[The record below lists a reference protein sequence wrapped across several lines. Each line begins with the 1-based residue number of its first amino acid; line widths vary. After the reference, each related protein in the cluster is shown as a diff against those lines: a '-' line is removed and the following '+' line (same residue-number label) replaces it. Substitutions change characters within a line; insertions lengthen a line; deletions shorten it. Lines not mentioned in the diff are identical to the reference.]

1 MKKRRVTA
9 GVLQVWARAKSFY
22 APLWICQIKSY
33 QRPWLVCQPPQ
44 RTSGPSN
51 ESPKWEGSNL
61 AERPGPGSVH
71 TIHHQ
76 LSMRQRADV
85 SWLKCYSWR
94 KISHGNWVGFCAQ
107 SLSSN
112 FRVISTAGETVNKR
126 RWYHLRPLS
135 HSEEDTLQ
143 LIKLSLPTT
152 IITST
157 FTEAMG
163 VRNSA
168 DPLHILTVAWFFK

>member
-1 MKKRRVTA
+1 MGTGWDSV
-9 GVLQVWARAKSFY
+9 
-22 APLWICQIKSY
+22 
-33 QRPWLVCQPPQ
+33 
-44 RTSGPSN
+44 
-51 ESPKWEGSNL
+51 PK
-61 AERPGPGSVH
+61 
-71 TIHHQ
+71 
-76 LSMRQRADV
+76 
-85 SWLKCYSWR
+85 
-94 KISHGNWVGFCAQ
+94 

-168 DPLHILTVAWFFK
+168 DPLHILTVA